1 MVNNNTDVVISR
13 ISFSYYNIIQ
23 YMSIIYLLTIWI
35 QIVAYIVLLQLF
47 LLIFP
52 TFFATSIIKWQHD
65 NQISFTCFITTKLQY
80 QKMGGGLVRIQGWKK

>member
-65 NQISFTCFITTKLQY
+65 NQTVSLVLLLLSYNTKRW
-80 QKMGGGLVRIQGWKK
+80 VEA